1 MAHWCKDRLR
11 SPLNQRGATT
21 VWFDEASL
29 GLLGD
34 DRLRARATVV
44 GKILVLHVVWAL
56 LMWMVWD
63 EAILVEAV
71 LVLVKSMF

>member
-1 MAHWCKDRLR
+1 MARCCKDRLC
-11 SPLNQRGATT
+11 SSLTQRGTTT

-29 GLLGD
+29 GLLGG

-44 GKILVLHVVWAL
+44 GKILLLHVVWAL